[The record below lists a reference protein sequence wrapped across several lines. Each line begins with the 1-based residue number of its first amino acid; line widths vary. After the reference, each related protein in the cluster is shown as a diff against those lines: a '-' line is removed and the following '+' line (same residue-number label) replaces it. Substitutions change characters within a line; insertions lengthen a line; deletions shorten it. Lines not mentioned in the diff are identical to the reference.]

1 MTIRNDCVTSSDTYP
16 VHFASGSNLTVEDTT
31 ITGTG
36 GGCARRSS
44 PRATA
49 PPWTG

>member
-1 MTIRNDCVTSSDTYP
+1 M
-16 VHFASGSNLTVEDTT
+16 HFVSGSNLTVEDTT

-36 GGCARRSS
+36 GGCSRGSS

-49 PPWTG
+49 RMAG